1 MLRADMEEIL
11 VGKVRAEAGEAG
23 ILHLEAKPS
32 PVETLFQTPR
42 LMGYRSVHF
51 CDEALL
57 LQNLEVCSGT

>member
-11 VGKVRAEAGEAG
+11 VGKVRAEA
-23 ILHLEAKPS
+23 KPS
-32 PVETLFQTPR
+32 PVETLQTPR
-42 LMGYRSVHF
+42 LGYRSVHF